1 MPRLPV
7 GQFLEHG
14 HWEVKPKHPCDLS
27 EFENA
32 QVAGIPPAECRKGR
46 EGALNY
52 ITVRKIL
59 KGNMNLMKREME
71 AIKKNQ
77 VELLEKEIQYLK

>member
-1 MPRLPV
+1 MRRW
-7 GQFLEHG
+7 LEFHRQ
-14 HWEVKPKHPCDLS
+14 
-27 EFENA
+27 NA
-32 QVAGIPPAECRKGR
+32 EKGGGR
-46 EGALNY
+46 LNY

>member
-1 MPRLPV
+1 MRRW
-7 GQFLEHG
+7 LEFHRQ
-14 HWEVKPKHPCDLS
+14 
-27 EFENA
+27 NA
-32 QVAGIPPAECRKGR
+32 EKGGG
-46 EGALNY
+46 GALNY